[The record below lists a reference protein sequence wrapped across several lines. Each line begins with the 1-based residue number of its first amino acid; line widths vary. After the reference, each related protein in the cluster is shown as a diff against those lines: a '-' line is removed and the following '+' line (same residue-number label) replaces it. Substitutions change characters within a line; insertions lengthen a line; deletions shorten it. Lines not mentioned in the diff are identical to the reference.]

1 MEVKSVVVNYTFNQ
15 RLASMPPKK
24 GKPKKQHKK
33 PPAKAIA
40 LGRGKRSVSPKR
52 KSASPERKAGDKSPS
67 KTAASRDEAAK
78 KVAKAK
84 KSVSFVSSDDDD
96 LPKSGELETLK
107 GDRKSVV

>member
-1 MEVKSVVVNYTFNQ
+1 
-15 RLASMPPKK
+15 MPRKK

-33 PPAKAIA
+33 PLAKAIT
-40 LGRGKRSVSPKR
+40 LGRGKRSVLSKR

-84 KSVSFVSSDDDD
+84 KSASFVSSDNDD
-96 LPKSGELETLK
+96 LPKSGELET
-107 GDRKSVV
+107 RKSAKSSEKDIEIPRKKAPEIRHRR